1 MKNTKSNILSTSKHL
16 FNQQGYSNVTIR
28 MIALELKI
36 SSGNLNYHFKK
47 REDILEALYFEMVEA
62 FDARVKQ
69 LGDKQITLETVKE
82 DILLSLNRMVEYR
95 FFWTDLYNL
104 LRLNKKIKSH
114 FQNVYHNRLKGY
126 EYLFDVLI
134 EKNLM
139 RDFEF
144 SKESQFLI
152 ERMISYSNTWLY
164 NSFIYNKSINEDYIE
179 LQSTNLLV
187 MLYPYLTNRGKHQYQ
202 KLLPNYFE

>member
-1 MKNTKSNILSTSKHL
+1 
-16 FNQQGYSNVTIR
+16 